1 MKRYKHHFYIFLFQ
15 FLDGTDIRGLDLS
28 WLRAQYAVVSHRCFL
43 PQYSIADNISYGN
56 ENRACTVTRR
66 EIEDAAYSAYAHEFI
81 MGLPKVGRL
90 FNMCRLPLSHM
101 IQFTRFR

>member
-1 MKRYKHHFYIFLFQ
+1 MQ
-15 FLDGTDIRGLDLS
+15 FLDGTDIQGLDLS

-56 ENRACTVTRR
+56 EKRACAVTRR

-81 MGLPKVGRL
+81 MELPKVSRV
-90 FNMCRLPLSHM
+90 FHVRRLPLSHM
-101 IQFTRFR
+101 MQFTRFR

>member
-1 MKRYKHHFYIFLFQ
+1 MKCYNITFYISLQ

-28 WLRAQYAVVSHRCFL
+28 WLRVQYAVVSHRCFL

-56 ENRACTVTRR
+56 EKRACAVTRR

-81 MGLPKVGRL
+81 MELPKVSRV
-90 FNMCRLPLSHM
+90 FHVRRLPLSHTM
-101 IQFTRFR
+101 QFARFR